1 MVRANRNQRSDG
13 VATRARILES
23 AGQLFERHGFAAT
36 ENKAVAEHAG
46 VDTASINYHF
56 GGRDGLYQAVLAQ
69 AHDRFIGLED
79 LARIAHADMA
89 PDDRLEALIA
99 MLVERISSQAG
110 WGWVLLSREVL
121 TPSGH
126 LAVALRQETLP
137 KIDILLQIIGDI
149 TGIPKSD
156 PAISCCLV
164 SVIAPCAMLLL
175 TRGESLPLNDS
186 IGRIAPEE
194 LAGHF
199 HRFALAGL
207 KAAALD
213 YARRQGNLC

>member
-1 MVRANRNQRSDG
+1 MARANRNQRSDG

-36 ENKAVAEHAG
+36 ESKAVAEHAG

-56 GGRDGLYQAVLAQ
+56 GGRDGLYRAVLAE

-79 LARIAHADMA
+79 LARIARDDLA
-89 PDDRLEALIA
+89 PEERLEALIA

-126 LAVALRQETLP
+126 LAAALKQESLP
-137 KIDILLQIIGDI
+137 KVDILLQIISEI
-149 TGIPKSD
+149 TGIPGSD
-156 PAISCCLV
+156 PVIFCCLV

-175 TRGESLPLNDS
+175 TRNEPLPLNDPLN
-186 IGRIAPEE
+186 RMPLEQ
-194 LAGHF
+194 LTGHF
-199 HRFALAGL
+199 QRFALAGL
-207 KAAALD
+207 NAAALD
-213 YARRQGNLC
+213 YAQRRGERR